1 MSHNNKLLHLEHAR
15 KNGPI
20 PRRFNGKPI
29 NPSTVWRWIRKGLQ
43 AVDDER
49 IRLEVTYVGNTP
61 YVTENAIAE
70 FFQAVTAAKLERH
83 RRAEALAADV
93 TDAEL
98 AAAGLQIPERSTG
111 KSVRSEVA
119 Q

>member
-1 MSHNNKLLHLEHAR
+1 MGIHDNELVSIGHAR
-15 KNGPI
+15 TKLI
-20 PRRFNGKPI
+20 PVRPDG
-29 NPSTVWRWIRKGLQ
+29 NPVNHSTVWRWIRRGLEGVDGKRIKL
-43 AVDDER
+43 AV
-49 IRLEVTYVGNTP
+49 VYVGNRP
-61 YVTENAIAE
+61 MVTKNAIAE
-70 FFQAVTAAKLERH
+70 FFQAVTEAKLERH

-93 TDAEL
+93 TDAER